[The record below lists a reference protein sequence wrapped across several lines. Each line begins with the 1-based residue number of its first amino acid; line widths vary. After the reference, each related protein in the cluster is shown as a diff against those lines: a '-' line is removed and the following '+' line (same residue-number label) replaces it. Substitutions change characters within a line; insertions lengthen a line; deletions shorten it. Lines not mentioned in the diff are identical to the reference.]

1 MYHLGIDIGGT
12 FIKYALIENES
23 QIVKKW
29 KKETQLFATKDE
41 FYDYLCQDIEALDK
55 IDFIG
60 VSAPGV
66 IAEDSQVLSKAA
78 RNVQIMLNTNINQEV
93 GQRLHKPIYTMN
105 DAKAAGYCEFKIGN
119 GKGSSS
125 SVYFVIGTGIGSC
138 VCDSNGVWQG
148 VDNIAGEFSN
158 LPFAKRDGK
167 LRGLSD
173 WASMSALINIYNSK
187 VDESQALK
195 YGTEISERYL
205 ANDLVAVEAVNEWCE
220 NIIFGLNTIVIFY
233 NPEIICLG
241 GGISEADWFIEK
253 IQKMF
258 KENIIAFS
266 NLVTTKVDRCLY
278 NNDANILGAVLY
290 AQTMEAKRRG

>member
-12 FIKYALIENES
+12 FLKYALIEGES
-23 QIVKKW
+23 NIVKKW
-29 KKETQLFATKDE
+29 KKETKLFETKDE
-41 FYDYLCQDIEALDK
+41 FYDYLCSDIENLDE
-55 IDFIG
+55 IDFVGI
-60 VSAPGV
+60 SAPGV
-66 IAEDSQVLSKAA
+66 IREDSQVLSKAA
-78 RNVQIMLNTNINQEV
+78 KNVRIMMGTNINQEV
-93 GQRLHKPIYTMN
+93 GSRLNKHVYTMN

-119 GKGSSS
+119 GKNSQS
-125 SVYFVIGTGIGSC
+125 SVYFVIGTGIGGC
-138 VCDSNGVWQG
+138 VCDSHGVWQG
-148 VDNIAGEFSN
+148 VNNVAGEFSN
-158 LPFAKRDGK
+158 LPFARRNGK

-187 VDESQALK
+187 VDESQQLT
-195 YGTEISERYL
+195 YGTEVSEKYL
-205 ANDLVAVEAVNEWCE
+205 ANDPIAVEAMEEWCE

-258 KENIIAFS
+258 SEQLIAFQG
-266 NLVTTKVDRCLY
+266 LITTKVDRCLY

-290 AQTMEAKRRG
+290 GASMENA